1 MGVIVRLR
9 RARAVI
15 GEGGGPWQC
24 AGMNDFSVECA
35 AGSLRP
41 SGSATVTHFPHRW
54 TTGGVYVTADFTGA
68 HLLHASIAA
77 CVLNDLYRE
86 ADTRGITLHGVRV
99 GAAGGFTHD
108 WASTGI
114 DYRVE
119 VDSPA
124 DSSSVEQ
131 LIELV
136 HTIAEIP
143 RAVRAG
149 AEVRRT

>member
-1 MGVIVRLR
+1 MSPRISP
-9 RARAVI
+9 A
-15 GEGGGPWQC
+15 PTC
-24 AGMNDFSVECA
+24 C
-35 AGSLRP
+35 LRP
-41 SGSATVTHFPHRW
+41 PR
-54 TTGGVYVTADFTGA
+54 
-68 HLLHASIAA
+68 HASSTTS
-77 CVLNDLYRE
+77 RE

-99 GAAGGFTHD
+99 GAAGGFTDD

-124 DSSSVEQ
+124 DSSSVKQ